1 MHTPNMSKSMSV
13 DCLLEQFLPNSL
25 ELSNTFNA
33 LGAQVQNSIESPAA
47 FITEVKQLTWGHV
60 YRKHVSER
68 DPNYIFGSRDVEKA
82 RNGKA
87 EDQVQAV
94 EWPPLPDGSTVP
106 KQDQH
111 SRDLRKLY
119 RKFNSDSHD
128 HRKDCIANNYGWLHP
143 ENIPQIV
150 EAARQ
155 GLKGKQYREFCVKK
169 SLEKLC
175 RITGKPETFIEAL
188 NSALFEAKPIF
199 PPVSQGDIVMYK
211 NQRMMVIATK
221 DNGN

>member
-1 MHTPNMSKSMSV
+1 VKKKAAMHTTNMSKSMSV

-25 ELSNTFNA
+25 ELSNIFNT
-33 LGAQVQNSIESPAA
+33 LGAQVQNSIESPAV
-47 FITEVKQLTWGHV
+47 FISEVKQLTWGHV

-94 EWPPLPDGSTVP
+94 EWPPLPDGSTVS

-119 RKFNSDSHD
+119 RKFNLDSHD
-128 HRKDCIANNYGWLHP
+128 HRQDCIANNYGWLHP
-143 ENIPQIV
+143 ENIPAIV

-175 RITGKPETFIEAL
+175 RITGKPETFIEANCEKSL
-188 NSALFEAKPIF
+188 PQPEA
-199 PPVSQGDIVMYK
+199 DC
-211 NQRMMVIATK
+211 
-221 DNGN
+221 

>member
-1 MHTPNMSKSMSV
+1 MMP
-13 DCLLEQFLPNSL
+13 
-25 ELSNTFNA
+25 A
-33 LGAQVQNSIESPAA
+33 LAVP
-47 FITEVKQLTWGHV
+47 